1 LRDSTDRRN
10 VRGVRPSPRSLI
22 LDLLSTLP
30 RGAMP
35 VRALVEAAALFGI
48 SENGLR
54 VALARLLAA
63 GRVERDERGQYRL
76 GSAARPLNEL
86 VVSWRRLDRRA
97 VAWTGGWIGA
107 HALGLARDERGAAAR
122 ALRLLGFRALRRGLE
137 IRPDNLAEGVGG
149 VRERLRALGLP
160 PSVPVFALTDLDPD
174 SEARARS
181 LWDARRL
188 VAEYRA
194 TTARLEKSLAELA
207 ALGPETAMARS
218 FVVGGRAIRQ
228 LALDPLLPDEIVP
241 ARERRALVEAMQRY
255 DAAGRACWAP
265 FLRRAG
271 VVRTRAPAHQVT
283 QTAAELE
290 PAAGGVA

>member
-35 VRALVEAAALFGI
+35 VRALVEAAAVFGI
-48 SENGLR
+48 SQNGLR

-86 VVSWRRLDRRA
+86 VVSWRRLDRR
-97 VAWTGGWIGA
+97 VAAWSGGWIGA
-107 HALGLARDERGAAAR
+107 HVQGLVRGERGPAAR

-137 IRPDNLAEGVGG
+137 IRPDNLAERVGG

-160 PSVPVFALTDLDPD
+160 ASVPVFALADLDAD